1 MGNNYK
7 QSKQATLTV
16 KQKLWLRFFV
26 ILLITAVFAGIVAPQ
41 VPNYIPGSSWFN
53 KFHPKLGLDL
63 QGGAHLVFEA
73 DTSNLPPGEE
83 ESAIEGVRD
92 VIERRVNAFGV
103 SEPLVQ
109 TNKVGDKYRV
119 IVELAGVF
127 DVNDAIKQIGET
139 PLLEF
144 KEQNP
149 EYTAEPK
156 LTPEQQQELE
166 QYNKEAYQKAKDII
180 AKLNQG
186 EDFAELAKKYS
197 EDPGSKDKG
206 GDLGFVK
213 RGLFVPE
220 FDKAIFDDLKVGEIT
235 SEPVETVFGY
245 HIIQK
250 LEERGEGENKEV
262 HARHI
267 LIAKKKPT
275 DIVQPA
281 PQWINTKLS
290 GKHLKRAT
298 LVFDQNTGAPQV
310 SLQFNDEGKKLF
322 AEITKRNLY
331 KPVAIF
337 LDGEPI
343 SIPTVQAVI
352 TDGEAVITGDFTIQ
366 EAKQLAQKLN
376 AGALPVPIKLVSQQ
390 TVGPTLGKESLD
402 KSLKAGMIGLLALV
416 VFMILYY
423 RLPGLLAVFALL
435 IYSVAVFGLYELIGV
450 TMTLAGIAGYIL
462 SLGIAVD
469 ANVLIFERLK
479 EELSKDQPFNKAVE
493 ESFKRAWEAIRDSNI
508 STLITTAILF
518 WFGTSVIKGFALTL
532 SIGVIVSM
540 FTAIFVTKVLLLLFS
555 GSRLTKHQW
564 LFGYHKDHS
573 ADRRDN
579 NSK

>member
-1 MGNNYK
+1 MASAYK
-7 QSKQATLTV
+7 DSRQTTLTV
-16 KQKLWLRFFV
+16 RQKLWLKMFA
-26 ILLITAVFAGIVAPQ
+26 ILLLALFFGGIVAPG
-41 VPNYIPGSSWFN
+41 VPGYIPGSSWFN

-92 VIERRVNAFGV
+92 VIERRVNSFGV

-109 TNKVGDKYRV
+109 TNKVGSTYRV

-149 EYTAEPK
+149 NFNAEPQ
-156 LTPEQQQELE
+156 LTEEQKKELE
-166 QYNKEAYQKAKDII
+166 DYNKKALEKAKELIQKI
-180 AKLNQG
+180 KQG
-186 EDFAELAKKYS
+186 EDFDRLAKEYS

-213 RGLFVPE
+213 RGTFVPE
-220 FDKAIFDDLKVGEIT
+220 FDKAIFDDLQVGEIT
-235 SEPVETVFGY
+235 PEPVETQFGY
-245 HIIQK
+245 HIIEK
-250 LEERGEGENKEV
+250 LEEKGIGEDKEV

-267 LIAKKKPT
+267 LIVKKKPS
-275 DIVQPA
+275 DIVPPQ

-290 GKHLKRAT
+290 GKHLERAQ
-298 LVFDQNTGAPQV
+298 LVFNQNTGTPEV
-310 SLQFNDEGKKLF
+310 SLKFNEEGKKLF

-343 SIPTVQAVI
+343 SIPTVQAEI
-352 TDGEAVITGDFTIQ
+352 TNGEAVITGDFTIQ
-366 EAKQLAQKLN
+366 EAKLLAQRLN

-390 TVGPTLGKESLD
+390 TVGATLGKESLE
-402 KSLKAGMIGLLALV
+402 KSLVAGFIGLLALI

-423 RLPGLLAVFALL
+423 RLPGLLAVIALL
-435 IYSVAVFGLYELIGV
+435 IYSVIVFGLFEIIPV

-462 SLGIAVD
+462 SLGLAVD

-479 EELSKDQPFNKAVE
+479 EELVKDQPFNRAVE

-518 WFGTSVIKGFALTL
+518 WFGTSVIRGFALTL
-532 SIGVIVSM
+532 SIGVLVSM
-540 FTAIFVTKVLLLLFS
+540 FTAIFVTKTFLLLLAN
-555 GSRLTKHQW
+555 GRITKYAW
-564 LFGYHKDHS
+564 LFGYHKRS
-573 ADRRDN
+573 SN
-579 NSK
+579 KE

>member
-213 RGLFVPE
+213 RGVFVPE

-281 PQWINTKLS
+281 PQWVNTKLS

-435 IYSVAVFGLYELIGV
+435 IYSVAVFGLYELIRV

-540 FTAIFVTKVLLLLFS
+540 FTAIFVTKTLLLLFS
-555 GSRLTKHQW
+555 GSRLTKYQW
-564 LFGYHKDHS
+564 LFGYHKDQS

>member
-235 SEPVETVFGY
+235 SEPVETIFGY

>member
-1 MGNNYK
+1 MANNYK
-7 QSKQATLTV
+7 QPRQSSLTV

-41 VPNYIPGSSWFN
+41 VPSYIPGSSWFN

-109 TNKVGDKYRV
+109 TNKVGNKYRV

-149 EYTAEPK
+149 EYSAEPQ
-156 LTPEQQQELE
+156 LTPEQQQELDK
-166 QYNKEAYQKAKDII
+166 YNQEAYQKAKDII
-180 AKLNQG
+180 DKLNQG
-186 EDFAELAKKYS
+186 EDFAKLAKEYS
-197 EDPGSKDKG
+197 EDPGTKDKG

-213 RGLFVPE
+213 RGVFVPE

-235 SEPVETVFGY
+235 QEPVETIFGY

-250 LEERGEGENKEV
+250 LEERGEGDDREV

-275 DIVQPA
+275 DLVQPA
-281 PQWINTKLS
+281 SQWINTKLS
-290 GKHLKRAT
+290 GKHLERAT

-310 SLQFNDEGKKLF
+310 SLKFNDEGKKLF

-435 IYSVAVFGLYELIGV
+435 IYSVAVFGLYELIRV

-540 FTAIFVTKVLLLLFS
+540 FTAIFVTKTLLLLFS
-555 GSRLTKHQW
+555 GSRLTKYQW
-564 LFGYHKDHS
+564 LFGYHKDNRLDNK
-573 ADRRDN
+573 AN